1 MRTLIFLAALFLL
14 LPACASL
21 QGVTGQFATNAGL
34 IKVHP
39 DGRFEIVVEP
49 RSGK

>member
-1 MRTLIFLAALFLL
+1 MKTLISLAAAMLL
-14 LPACASL
+14 VSCANPPTIKGEFISKD
-21 QGVTGQFATNAGL
+21 GT

-39 DGRFEIVVEP
+39 DGRFEIIVEP

>member
-1 MRTLIFLAALFLL
+1 MRTLIFLAMLSLL
-14 LPACASL
+14 LPSCTSL
-21 QGVTGQFATNAGL
+21 QGLNGQFATNAGV